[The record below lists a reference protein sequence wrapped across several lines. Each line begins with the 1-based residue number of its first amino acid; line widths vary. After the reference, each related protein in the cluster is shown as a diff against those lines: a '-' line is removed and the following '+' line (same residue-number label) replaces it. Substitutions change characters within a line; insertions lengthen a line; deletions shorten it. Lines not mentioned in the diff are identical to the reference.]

1 MEKLVFKWM
10 NTPRI
15 FNQEGGNQAEIF
27 KQVLLVDLATEKVG
41 KLMEAI
47 LR

>member
-1 MEKLVFKWM
+1 M
-10 NTPRI
+10 PRI
-15 FNQEGGNQAEIF
+15 FNQEGGSQAEMF

-41 KLMEAI
+41 KLMETI

>member
-1 MEKLVFKWM
+1 LKGSS
-10 NTPRI
+10 TARI
-15 FNQEGGNQAEIF
+15 FNQEGGSQVEMF

-41 KLMEAI
+41 KLMETI